1 LNNKLISVKN
11 LIKYFPIRKGVFKR
25 TVGWV
30 KAVDNISFDIY
41 NGETLG
47 LVGESGCG
55 KSTTALTMLRLEE
68 PTSGEIIFKGKNIAK
83 INKKEMR
90 SYRKDLQIIFQAQ

>member
-1 LNNKLISVKN
+1 MNNKLISVKN

-41 NGETLG
+41 NGNLDW
-47 LVGESGCG
+47 LANQV
-55 KSTTALTMLRLEE
+55 AVNQPL
-68 PTSGEIIFKGKNIAK
+68 P
-83 INKKEMR
+83 
-90 SYRKDLQIIFQAQ
+90 